1 MTLRTTTTVGDEKF
15 KMEYF
20 QAQDGKRYRY
30 RKFTGFDANLETLKL
45 VGKMR
50 GGNEAVLGEYESKE
64 ELLDVV
70 AAQGEAEEQGKSVFI
85 FPPKGFSKSR

>member
-1 MTLRTTTTVGDEKF
+1 MTLRTTTTVGDEEF

-30 RKFTGFDANLETLKL
+30 RKFTGFDADFETLKL

-50 GGNEAVLGEYESKE
+50 GGNEALLGEYESEK

-70 AAQGEAEEQGKSVFI
+70 AAKGEAEEKGKLVFI

>member
-1 MTLRTTTTVGDEKF
+1 
-15 KMEYF
+15 MEYF

-30 RKFTGFDANLETLKL
+30 RKFTGFDANFETLKL

-70 AAQGEAEEQGKSVFI
+70 AAQGEAEETGKLVFI